1 MESSSEAANNKR
13 HNRTTSTTSSHCFL
27 KGLSSLQTVPG
38 SRQASIKNHILASES
53 FIKRLEQHTVLKGH
67 RGCVNT
73 IAWDS
78 TGEFLV
84 SGSDDRRL
92 NIYRPLDA
100 QPLIHSIP
108 SGHTQNIF
116 SAKFLTGS
124 SAQTIV
130 SCSADGITRLTSVP
144 RFVATSGV
152 GDWSPSP
159 GFNCH
164 TSMTYE
170 VMADLVDGHIFYDCA
185 DDGRFNRYDTRIRTI
200 CDCDEDDTCERHT
213 FININSY
220 SHPTSLRG
228 MSMEDR
234 LFHTFRRRRSEL
246 GISAIAQQPGNP
258 VYFAAACSDD
268 TVRIYDSRKVDPSD
282 HRGAQVYSFSA
293 YIPTGYVIGP
303 DGNLVRGSNSDR
315 GSLDTRITSLKY
327 DSCRTGQLLVSYS
340 RGNCFLIDPTR
351 LETKSDE
358 EARLQA
364 SDRHQST
371 SQSRESPG
379 CKRRRSTSA
388 EPAEKSRLSESSS
401 SAKAEAETTTGA
413 ETKAGVDTKTGAK
426 AKAKSGK
433 AAESS
438 DDDNGPD
445 PSAQHSQADKHKR
458 SLRLSSAKSEKGKG
472 RVESDQEQGIGVE
485 REGSANPG
493 AESSVMDVEGK
504 NKGKEKDDVDKTN
517 DHDDNIEDDDG
528 EYEDEED
535 EEMSFEDT
543 DDEEEEHFRSTRPEF
558 LQEQLADDS
567 AYWRQRTYSTAKTDL
582 AQTYWGH
589 ANVKTMIKEANFYG
603 PNSEFVMS
611 GSDDGRIFVWNKK
624 TGRLVNVVRGD
635 KRVVNCL
642 QPHPHSKFLLAA
654 SGIDNTIKIIM
665 PTAEERVDMSK
676 VQGIKKRVVVPYEVK
691 PDSLVEDG
699 WPKGLPEDELDP
711 EHAYERMVHVSSSDQ
726 SDDSDIHFGST
737 DDDDDDDD
745 EDAEDLLDHFPPHMI
760 LQILR
765 QFTQQSR
772 QQTHDSD
779 DPEEDDDDEQDDE

>member
-1 MESSSEAANNKR
+1 MESSSETTSNKR
-13 HNRTTSTTSSHCFL
+13 RSRATSSTSSHSFL

-38 SRQASIKNHILASES
+38 LRQASIKNHILASVS
-53 FIKRLEQHTVLKGH
+53 FVKMLEKHTVLKGH

-73 IAWDS
+73 IAWDE

-92 NIYRPLDA
+92 NIYRPLA
-100 QPLIHSIP
+100 ARPLVHSIP

-144 RFVATSGV
+144 RFVATSGI
-152 GDWSPSP
+152 GNWSPSP

-185 DDGRFNRYDTRIRTI
+185 DDGRFNRYDTRIRTS

-220 SHPTSLRG
+220 SHPISLRG

-234 LFHTFRRRRSEL
+234 LFNTFRRRRNEL
-246 GISAIAQQPGNP
+246 GISAIAQQPDNP

-268 TVRIYDSRKVDPSD
+268 TVRIYDSRKVDPLD

-293 YIPTGYVIGP
+293 YVPTGYVVNP
-303 DGNLVRGSNSDR
+303 DGDLVRGPNPDR
-315 GSLDTRITSLKY
+315 ASLDTRITSLKY
-327 DSCRTGQLLVSYS
+327 DPCRTGQLLVSYS

-358 EARLQA
+358 ATRLQA
-364 SDRHQST
+364 SDRRRST
-371 SQSRESPG
+371 SQSHESPTG
-379 CKRRRSTSA
+379 KRRRSTST
-388 EPAEKSRLSESSS
+388 ESTTKSSLTESFS
-401 SAKAEAETTTGA
+401 SAKENTKAKTGA
-413 ETKAGVDTKTGAK
+413 KTKAGVETKAGIEIQAAAKTKL
-426 AKAKSGK
+426 GK
-433 AAESS
+433 AAKSS
-438 DDDNGPD
+438 GDDNEPD
-445 PSAQHSQADKHKR
+445 RSTPHSQAGNHKKP
-458 SLRLSSAKSEKGKG
+458 LKLSSEKSEKRMARG
-472 RVESDQEQGIGVE
+472 EPDQEQEIGVE
-485 REGSANPG
+485 REDSARSADEG
-493 AESSVMDVEGK
+493 KVMGVEGK
-504 NKGKEKDDVDKTN
+504 DKDNEKGDVDEAS
-517 DHDDNIEDDDG
+517 DRDEDIEDDSD
-528 EYEDEED
+528 EYEDEEDED

-543 DDEEEEHFRSTRPEF
+543 DDDDEELLNSIQPE
-558 LQEQLADDS
+558 LRLDRLADDS
-567 AYWRQRTYSTAKTDL
+567 AYWRQRSYLTAKSDL

-611 GSDDGRIFVWNKK
+611 GSDDGRIFVWSKK
-624 TGRLVNVVRGD
+624 TGKLLNVIRGD
-635 KRVVNCL
+635 
-642 QPHPHSKFLLAA
+642 KFLLAA
-654 SGIDNTIKIIM
+654 SGIDRTIKIIM
-665 PTAEERVDMSK
+665 PTADERVDMSE
-676 VQGIKKRVVVPYEVK
+676 VRGIKKRIVLPYEVK
-691 PDSLVEDG
+691 PDLPVRDE
-699 WPKGLPEDELDP
+699 WPKGQPEDELDP
-711 EHAYERMVHVSSSDQ
+711 EHAYERMVIVSNSDQ

-745 EDAEDLLDHFPPHMI
+745 RSDEDADDLLNHFPPHMI

-765 QFTQQSR
+765 QFTHQGHQLPR
-772 QQTHDSD
+772 ESD
-779 DPEEDDDDEQDDE
+779 DAEDDDSDQDDE